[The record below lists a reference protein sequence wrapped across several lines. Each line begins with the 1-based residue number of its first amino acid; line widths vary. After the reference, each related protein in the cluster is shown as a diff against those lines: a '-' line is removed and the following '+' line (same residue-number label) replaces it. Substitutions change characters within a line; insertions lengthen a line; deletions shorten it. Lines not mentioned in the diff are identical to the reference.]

1 MQDNPSV
8 LWYCYQWG
16 PANLKDIHIKTENHA
31 LNKKTV
37 KNLKQLVMLKKK
49 TVKTLK
55 LQ

>member
-31 LNKKTV
+31 LNYKT
-37 KNLKQLVMLKKK
+37 
-49 TVKTLK
+49 
-55 LQ
+55 